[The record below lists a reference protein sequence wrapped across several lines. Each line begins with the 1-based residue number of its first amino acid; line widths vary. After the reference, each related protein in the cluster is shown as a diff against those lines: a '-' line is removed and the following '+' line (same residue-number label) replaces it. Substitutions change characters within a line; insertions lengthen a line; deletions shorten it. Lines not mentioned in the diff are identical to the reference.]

1 MAGATTLGDLAS
13 AIGARAEEAAIVA
26 DLKAGSEVAYA
37 WLVGE
42 FQRPVY
48 GLVYRMVSDPADA
61 ADTTQEV
68 FLKVFRGMKHFH
80 GESSLKTWI
89 YRIALHEAA
98 NRKRWWFRHKAQET
112 SIEPTESEG
121 MSNGDEAMQSALTDR
136 HESPF
141 DNVAQHELQQRVDAE
156 LRRVAEPYRTSLI
169 LRDLEEMSYEEIAEI
184 LQISLGTVKSRI
196 TRGRQML
203 KKRLAPYVREVG
215 EEMGLTVPEEEE
227 DAGER
232 RRQVAGGGR
241 RVEVMP

>member
-26 DLKAGSEVAYA
+26 DLKAGSEVAYT

-112 SIEPTESEG
+112 SIEPAESEG
-121 MSNGDEAMQSALTDR
+121 MSNGDEAMQNALTDR

-141 DNVAQHELQQRVDAE
+141 NNVAQHELQQRVDAE

-215 EEMGLTVPEEEE
+215 EKMGLTVPEEE
-227 DAGER
+227 DAGDG